1 MTAVDRNRTI
11 WQRIQGHCEPV
22 FGRVVADQ
30 IATLLLGPV
39 VAERQDASERAGS
52 LMPLHVLREVRVM
65 GLDDRGRADLAP
77 LNCGC
82 AAVSVGEL
90 QRALG
95 GSHGS
100 PSFVSAEST

>member
-1 MTAVDRNRTI
+1 MSAVDRNRTI

-52 LMPLHVLREVRVM
+52 EKNLRTELDERNFATRMQLQNLHV
-65 GLDDRGRADLAP
+65 AP
-77 LNCGC
+77 VDVPGEQMQG
-82 AAVSVGEL
+82 AVAS
-90 QRALG
+90 
-95 GSHGS
+95 
-100 PSFVSAEST
+100 